1 MLESSG
7 PFDLNRFC
15 QAQETTYESALSEIR
30 SGRKKTHWMWFIFP
44 QYAGLGFSST
54 SVFYAIKTLD
64 EARSY
69 LAHPLL
75 GSRLEDCCRALLAL
89 ENLTV
94 HEIFGSPDDLKLRSS
109 MTLFA
114 YVAPP
119 GSVFEQVL
127 AKYCDGKPDQLTI
140 ELLGNELSTHETGV

>member
-1 MLESSG
+1 MPKSD
-7 PFDLNRFC
+7 PFNLNRFC

-64 EARSY
+64 EARAY
-69 LAHPLL
+69 LAHPVL
-75 GSRLEDCCRALLAL
+75 GSRLEECCQALLAL

>member
-64 EARSY
+64 EARAY
-69 LAHPLL
+69 LAHPVL
-75 GSRLEDCCRALLAL
+75 GSRLEECCQALLAL

>member
-7 PFDLNRFC
+7 PFDLNRFL

-44 QYAGLGFSST
+44 QVAGLGFSST

-64 EARSY
+64 EARAY